1 MSVVQDFV
9 YLEVKFS
16 CTGSLKPA
24 IDYLIQQATKAMYSL
39 LSKARK
45 LQLSL
50 DTLLYL
56 FDRTVVP
63 VLLYGCEIW
72 GYEKCEK
79 ANTFCLKFFKT
90 ILGLKRSTNNCMV
103 YGELGRFPLTNEINK
118 RMVKYWAYLIVD
130 ENKKLSSLFLN
141 CINSQNFTEFKW
153 LKYICATLDKTGL
166 FNIWLQKDFSSAN
179 FFEAPFF
186 LRGMMIY
193 EGRIGQQQ
201 FLKVLNVVY
210 IGK

>member
-1 MSVVQDFV
+1 M
-9 YLEVKFS
+9 
-16 CTGSLKPA
+16 
-24 IDYLIQQATKAMYSL
+24 
-39 LSKARK
+39 
-45 LQLSL
+45 
-50 DTLLYL
+50 TLLTYL

-63 VLLYGCEIW
+63 VLLHGCKVW

-153 LKYICATLDKTGL
+153 LKYICATLDKIGL
-166 FNIWLQKDFSSAN
+166 SNIWSQKDFPSAN
-179 FFEAPFF
+179 FLKHLFF
-186 LRGMMIY
+186 K
-193 EGRIGQQQ
+193 E
-201 FLKVLNVVY
+201 V
-210 IGK
+210 